1 MTMKTITL
9 NPTVSLSDLLT
20 LDLIRHPEQFRVFRP
35 GRTIATK
42 GSLSVQ
48 LAPESNKVSIY
59 FDCRLVMEC
68 PMDEFRPTLL
78 TLRSENTWFYQTFK
92 LGVT

>member
-1 MTMKTITL
+1 MKTITL
-9 NPTVSLSDLLT
+9 NPTISLTDLLT

-68 PMDEFRPTLL
+68 PMDEFKVNNLKHDPEKGWVYSGKFLKTKR
-78 TLRSENTWFYQTFK
+78 
-92 LGVT
+92 